1 MFEFFKKTVLK
12 KLIYKLFRDRKVHV
26 IINLIMWPDKDKKL
40 MKLKFFNSVHTT
52 KN

>member
-12 KLIYKLFRDRKVHV
+12 KLIYKLFREVHV
-26 IINLIMWPDKDKKL
+26 INLIMWPDKNKKL
-40 MKLKFFNSVHTT
+40 MKLKFFNSVHTM